1 MSSFKLNFSKI
12 LSKRDSSLRC
22 SIKVF
27 TVDSREKSPTF
38 VNQNLACLAM
48 KQGLLLYNIVPLEG
62 ASLVSQTVKNLPAM
76 QGTRVGSLDWEDP
89 LEKEMATHSCL
100 EYSCLEKSIDREYN
114 PWGCKEL
121 DMTEQL

>member
-48 KQGLLLYNIVPLEG
+48 KQGLLLYNMVPLEG

-76 QGTRVGSLDWEDP
+76 
-89 LEKEMATHSCL
+89 
-100 EYSCLEKSIDREYN
+100 RE
-114 PWGCKEL
+114 
-121 DMTEQL
+121 T